1 MADAQKDAG
10 LTLLEREPFP
20 SFEASKPSKAL
31 VRAEHVVF
39 LQGENH
45 V

>member
-1 MADAQKDAG
+1 M
-10 LTLLEREPFP
+10 TPVRRPMTR
-20 SFEASKPSKAL
+20 FEVAKTSKAL

>member
-1 MADAQKDAG
+1 MTQRRQPAP
-10 LTLLEREPFP
+10 R
-20 SFEASKPSKAL
+20 FEVCMTSKAL